1 MSFKTSH
8 YIAGRFTDDEPS
20 LPVENPATGQELTKV
35 ADASPEQA
43 MTALDAAVDAAEGF
57 AATEPRYRAEL
68 LRSAYEAITA
78 RADEFAET
86 MTLEM
91 GKPLEESRGEVTYG
105 AEFLRWFAEET
116 PRVYGRWSTAPSG
129 GSRLLTMKQP
139 VGPVLA
145 ITPWNFPL
153 AMATRKLGPAIA
165 AGCTSVLK
173 PAQLTPLTALLL
185 MDVFDSVGLPA
196 GVVNCFVSSD
206 SAATTGPIIADP
218 RLRKLTFTGST
229 GVGVTLLEQA
239 ATNVLRTS
247 MELGGNAP
255 FLVLAGA
262 DVDRAV
268 EGAIVAKMRNIGQAC
283 TAANRFIVHH
293 SHYEE
298 FATKFARRVSE
309 LVIGNGMD
317 DGVKIGPLV
326 SAGALDGVESVVRE
340 AIDAGARA
348 LVGGSRIDRPGHFME
363 PTVLVDVD
371 PASKV
376 FREEIFG
383 PVAPIVPVGST
394 DEAIALAN
402 DTAYGLM
409 SYAYTGDLDEGLTVS
424 ERLQFG
430 MVGLNTGLVSNPA
443 APFGGVKA
451 SGLGREGGPEG
462 INEYLEI
469 KYVGIGMK

>member
-43 MTALDAAVDAAEGF
+43 MTALDAAVDAAEEF

-68 LRSAYEAITA
+68 LRSAYEAIIA

-239 ATNVLRTS
+239 ADNVLRTS

-340 AIDAGARA
+340 AIDGGARA

-383 PVAPIVPVGST
+383 PVATVYRVSSDEEALELANDCDLGLGGSVFST
-394 DEAIALAN
+394 DEARADRVA
-402 DTAYGLM
+402 
-409 SYAYTGDLDEGLTVS
+409 S
-424 ERLQFG
+424 RLQVG
-430 MVGLNTGLVSNPA
+430 MTHVNIIA
-443 APFGGVKA
+443 AEAAEIPFGGVKR
-451 SGLGREGGPEG
+451 SGFGREMGP
-462 INEYLEI
+462 
-469 KYVGIGMK
+469 VGIGEFANKRLYFVAR